1 MISYGLQIEPQ
12 FGYNFEEIKDMVLFA
27 EQNGFS
33 HAWFSDH
40 FMLTA
45 DSTDVNAYECFTA
58 MMAAVS
64 YTSKLRIGALVF
76 CNSYRHPTVL
86 AKQIASLD
94 HYSNGRIEFGYGAG
108 WKNIEYDQY
117 GIEFPKAGTRLKQL
131 IEGIKVIGELWTK
144 ERANFKGDFYQLNN
158 AVSFP
163 KPLQNPLPIWVGT
176 MYARPKMLNL
186 AAEHAD
192 GINLAW
198 TYTQDVFAERMQEL
212 DELCEKYDRIPKD
225 LKRSYGIWSRIYE
238 SEEEKR
244 KVMNDIAEKR
254 GFNQEEIEKRFEG
267 SMHGT
272 REEIT
277 EWLKAYNKLG
287 AEHFIFMFPEN
298 KEIEQMKIL
307 TEEIIP
313 KV

>member
-1 MISYGLQIEPQ
+1 MATYGLQIEPQ
-12 FGYNFEEIKDMVLFA
+12 FGYDFEQIKEMVQAA
-27 EQNGFS
+27 EKSGFS

-45 DSTDVNAYECFTA
+45 DSTDVLAYECFTA

-117 GIEFPKAGTRLKQL
+117 GIEFPKTGTRLKQL
-131 IEGIKVIGELWTK
+131 IEGIKVIRELWTQ
-144 ERANFKGDFYQLNN
+144 ERSDFKGDFYQLNN
-158 AVSFP
+158 AIAFP
-163 KPLQNPLPIWVGT
+163 KPVQNPLPVWVGT

-198 TYTQDVFAERMQEL
+198 SYSQEVFAEKMQEL
-212 DELCEKYDRIPKD
+212 DALCEKYDRDPKS
-225 LKRSYGIWSRIYE
+225 LRRSYGIWSRIYE
-238 SEEEKR
+238 SAEEKK
-244 KVMNDIAEKR
+244 KVFDEIAERR
-254 GFNQEEIEKRFEG
+254 GFTQEEVEKRFEG

-272 REEIT
+272 REEVI
-277 EWLKAYNKLG
+277 ERLRAFEKLG
-287 AEHFIFMFPEN
+287 AEHFIFMFESN
-298 KEIEQMKIL
+298 EIEQMKIL
-307 TEEIIP
+307 KEEIIP
-313 KV
+313 KL

>member
-1 MISYGLQIEPQ
+1 MATYGLQIEPQ
-12 FGYNFEEIKDMVLFA
+12 FGYNFEQIKEMVQAA

-45 DSTDVNAYECFTA
+45 DSTDVIAYECFTA

-94 HYSNGRIEFGYGAG
+94 HYSSGRIEFGYGAG

-131 IEGIKVIGELWTK
+131 IEGIKVIRELWTQ
-144 ERANFKGDFYQLNN
+144 ERANFKGEFYQLNN

-163 KPLQNPLPIWVGT
+163 KPLQSPLPIWVGT

-186 AAEHAD
+186 AAKHAD

-198 TYTQDVFAERMQEL
+198 AYTQEVFAEKMQEL
-212 DELCEKYDRIPKD
+212 DSLCEKYDRDPKS

-238 SEEEKR
+238 SDEEKKR
-244 KVMNDIAEKR
+244 VWKEVAEKR
-254 GFNQEEIEKRFEG
+254 GFSKEEIEKRYEG

-277 EWLKAYNKLG
+277 EWLRAYEKLG
-287 AEHFIFMFPEN
+287 AEHFIFMFPQD

-313 KV
+313 KL